1 MSRSTSKLVENLRTL
16 HLQSGAHGLLGALEI
31 SPHENYQQNGNSSTN
46 KAREISNN
54 VAALPIDLVGE
65 VSKDISKY
73 KVVSNKCKVFVGNIG
88 FKVRARELKDFFGYF
103 GDVVYAQIIMDRVK
117 KRSKGVH
124 NLLPQPILP
133 RPPIRSHDRNFN
145 RQWYFISRNAATKH
159 LKLLTRECNRKIAA
173 SSQELLHHRTL
184 LERSCTNNAYIFYCR
199 KLDSMALS
207 LKSLLENRRN
217 NKYSRR
223 NLPNPDN
230 DNTSTITPQAAP
242 NTNPPPVATPAPQRR
257 RRRRRRRRKNN
268 SVVTLDS
275 TSVINISSTSL
286 SPDETSVLARGL
298 TFCPTPRKIDWSQVN
313 ADIYDFN
320 RRMRLAEYFF
330 NEDKPNDN
338 DTLSFDRG
346 QRSNSDVLLQDA
358 VKQFEKTEEKWQ
370 GSVFSHSYYTGDPGY
385 LSAFGVTV
393 NNLNHDMLLYIFSFL
408 GMKDRVIIERVCR
421 RWRTLAAKSWNS
433 VRHLQFNHIFSLRN
447 GGLTDDIF
455 LGVLRRGTAS
465 LVSLDLSA
473 SASLL
478 TDFAVHCIARHC
490 RNLKFVDLTGVE
502 VSTSSLKS
510 LSQKCTLLED
520 LKNRLRKV
528 RNCFF
533 MLPASMES
541 LNLRQCARITDV
553 GLKYVGMRCQNL
565 KIINISECFSLTDAG
580 FLELTQNCSNI
591 EALTFVQPPKTVTI
605 HGLRSIENLKRLQ
618 ELNISQ
624 CAAVSD
630 EFLFALGQSCICLTP
645 NISTVH
651 MAFRLIHSVSILC
664 SSLNIEA
671 CGPAITDAGL
681 QSLAPCFQLKKLVI
695 SYLDEVTHDFINHLG
710 QNINLQTFIVRACP
724 GFTDEGVKCTL
735 RFFKD
740 LEHLDLSGCLNITD
754 MCTEHIMTYYGSVT
768 TTRPRLTIVLGGTQV
783 TEECA
788 HALQTRCHGCK
799 ILMDDLSNEM
809 LRTDRDPYFGM
820 RDFYPEFDEE
830 DDDDDEN
837 EFEGDMAN
845 GDDHFYEDFLEAE
858 DPALLN
864 DYENWS

>member
-1 MSRSTSKLVENLRTL
+1 MSRNTSKLVENLRTL
-16 HLQSGAHGLLGALEI
+16 HLQIGAHGLLGALEI
-31 SPHENYQQNGNSSTN
+31 SSHENDQQNGNSSKN

-117 KRSKGVH
+117 KRSKGFGFVTF
-124 NLLPQPILP
+124 
-133 RPPIRSHDRNFN
+133 SN
-145 RQWYFISRNAATKH
+145 RFEAERAIN
-159 LKLLTRECNRKIAA
+159 
-173 SSQELLHHRTL
+173 SSDEERTL
-184 LERSCTNNAYIFYCR
+184 DGRVMFIDQPTR
-199 KLDSMALS
+199 K
-207 LKSLLENRRN
+207 
-217 NKYSRR
+217 
-223 NLPNPDN
+223 
-230 DNTSTITPQAAP
+230 
-242 NTNPPPVATPAPQRR
+242 
-257 RRRRRRRRKNN
+257 RK
-268 SVVTLDS
+268 
-275 TSVINISSTSL
+275 
-286 SPDETSVLARGL
+286 G
-298 TFCPTPRKIDWSQVN
+298 
-313 ADIYDFN
+313 
-320 RRMRLAEYFF
+320 
-330 NEDKPNDN
+330 
-338 DTLSFDRG
+338 G
-346 QRSNSDVLLQDA
+346 QHSNSDVLLQDA
-358 VKQFEKTEEKWQ
+358 VKQFEKTEEKC
-370 GSVFSHSYYTGDPGY
+370 
-385 LSAFGVTV
+385 VTV
-393 NNLNHDMLLYIFSFL
+393 NNLNDDMLLYIFSFL

-433 VRHLQFNHIFSLRN
+433 VRHLQFNHIFCLRN

-510 LSQKCTLLED
+510 LSQKCTLLETIKIRRCYKAGEKGFWWLFKQCQC
-520 LKNRLRKV
+520 LKHVDISESKRITGQ
-528 RNCFF
+528 CFF

-541 LNLRQCARITDV
+541 LNLRECARITDV

-605 HGLRSIENLKRLQ
+605 HGLRSIENLKRLR

-630 EFLFALGQSCICLTP
+630 EFLFALGQSCICLT
-645 NISTVH
+645 
-651 MAFRLIHSVSILC
+651 
-664 SSLNIEA
+664 SLNIEA